1 MAQNQAAAQAAM
13 KRVKVMN
20 IDWYTSLWNW
30 ILLGYWGKKEKDKG
44 KRKAGER
51 YESKDWSSEEEAGP
65 C

>member
-20 IDWYTSLWNW
+20 IDWFISLWNW
-30 ILLGYWGKKEKDKG
+30 ILLGYWGKKEKDKR

-51 YESKDWSSEEEAGP
+51 YESKDWSSKEEAGP